1 MTSSAARELH
11 LTIASRFENI
21 ELVQTV
27 VDDALKERGVADDT
41 RHWIGLAL
49 REAVANAIKHGNRL
63 DPEKQ
68 VEIEATV
75 DDAELKL
82 RILDQGAGFD
92 PSAVADP
99 LAPENRFRASGR
111 GIFYMKRFMDEV
123 EYGSAPSGGTALTL
137 RKRFEPVEGASQ
149 ER

>member
-1 MTSSAARELH
+1 MTSPAARELH
-11 LTIASRFENI
+11 LTIASRFENF
-21 ELVQTV
+21 ELVQAV
-27 VDDALKERGVADDT
+27 VDEALRDRGVADDT
-41 RHWIGLAL
+41 RHWVGLAL

-75 DDAELKL
+75 DPERLEL
-82 RILDQGAGFD
+82 RILDEGGGFD
-92 PSAVADP
+92 PAGVADP

-123 EYGSAPSGGTALTL
+123 EYESAPNGGTALTL
-137 RKRFEPVEGASQ
+137 RKRLAPGVGASQ

>member
-1 MTSSAARELH
+1 MTSSATRELH

-21 ELVQTV
+21 ELVQAV
-27 VDDALKERGVADDT
+27 VDEALKEKGVADDT
-41 RHWIGLAL
+41 RHWVGLAL
-49 REAVANAIKHGNRL
+49 REAVANAIKHGNRQ

-68 VEIEATV
+68 VEIEATI
-75 DDAELKL
+75 DSGRLEL
-82 RILDQGAGFD
+82 RIADEGDGFD

-99 LAPENRFRASGR
+99 LAEENRFRASGR

-123 EYGSAPSGGTALTL
+123 EYATSPSGGTALTL
-137 RKRFEPVEGASQ
+137 RKRLEPAEGASQ

>member
-21 ELVQTV
+21 ELVQAV
-27 VDDALKERGVADDT
+27 VDEALRDRGVADDT
-41 RHWIGLAL
+41 RHWVGLAL

-75 DDAELKL
+75 DSENLEL
-82 RILDQGAGFD
+82 RILDEGGGFD
-92 PSAVADP
+92 PAQVADP
-99 LAPENRFRASGR
+99 LAPENRFRTSGR
-111 GIFYMKRFMDEV
+111 GIFYMKRFMDVVQYEQT
-123 EYGSAPSGGTALTL
+123 PNGGTALTL
-137 RKRFEPVEGASQ
+137 RKRLEPAQGASQ